1 MEKGLQET
9 LTPKVSVF
17 DSMASQ
23 YDSWFEDKGELIFSI
38 EIQALQQ
45 VLSPLPKPWL
55 EIGVGSGRFA
65 QALRIEN
72 GLDPSIE
79 LLKIA
84 KNRGANAFLG
94 RGEAAPFKNNTFGAV
109 FLIVTLC
116 FVDSPLKVLM
126 ETNRLLISEGG
137 HIVLGL
143 VLRESPWGKFYELK
157 RVKAHHFYKHATFY
171 SYAELEA
178 FLMQAGFSIEKVI
191 STLFQKPNKVE
202 HTEFP
207 QQGFSPDAGFT
218 VIAARKY

>member
-126 ETNRLLISEGG
+126 ETNRLLISEAGQIG
-137 HIVLGL
+137 
-143 VLRESPWGKFYELK
+143 R
-157 RVKAHHFYKHATFY
+157 AH
-171 SYAELEA
+171 
-178 FLMQAGFSIEKVI
+178 V
-191 STLFQKPNKVE
+191 
-202 HTEFP
+202 
-207 QQGFSPDAGFT
+207 
-218 VIAARKY
+218 

>member
-45 VLSPLPKPWL
+45 VLPPLPKPWL

-84 KNRGANAFLG
+84 KNRGTNAFLG
-94 RGEAAPFKNNTFGAV
+94 RGEAVPFKNNTFGAV

-116 FVDSPLKVLM
+116 FVDSPLKVLT
-126 ETNRLLISEGG
+126 EANRLLSKGG

-143 VLRESPWGKFYELK
+143 VLRESPWGKSYELK
-157 RVKAHHFYKHATFY
+157 KEIGHHFYKHATFY

-178 FLMQAGFSIEKVI
+178 FLMQAAFSIEKVI
-191 STLFQKPNKVE
+191 STLFQKPNKIE

-218 VIAARKY
+218 VIVAEKS